1 MAGDVRIC
9 AVVKYPPIQGGVSA
23 QSYWLCRG
31 LAEKGHDVTVVTN
44 AAEVEPGYRIWL
56 EAADLGRLQGRFPG
70 GGRLDVVWTSSW
82 DEGRWHHIPAGNPAS
97 ERLASLVT
105 ETVRHR
111 GSDLILSYYLQPYG
125 IAAAYASRVTG
136 VPFVTRHAGSDRYAL
151 MKNPEL
157 GPVYRQVLREA
168 GGIIANGD
176 TLAGFG
182 VPAARLIDGPA
193 VSFMPESFAPDGAAL
208 GIQAAIDRMARLGC
222 PAITSLAPL
231 DAGRPII
238 GLYGKV
244 GRPKGTMA
252 LLEAVAAMR
261 PARRPAV
268 VMMGGGILMPRVRRA
283 IDSLGLAGDVWTL
296 PFLPHWRVPEFIR
309 ACDVIAVLE
318 HDFPIPQHGPSLM
331 REVLACGVPVLA
343 SGEVTGKLAA
353 PLQSAPAITPVPDP
367 RDGGQL
373 RQALAAALA
382 AASGARPAAVP
393 GLVAEARRELD
404 GVIGRIEAFAGG
416 LPAPPAT
423 GLMAA
428 PGVPAEA
435 GVPAAPGVPAA
446 AVLPAG
452 AAAPA
457 GAAVLGGAGVPAG
470 TRDDHAAGLARGLL
484 ARYAPGLV
492 AVARHESDDWLARLA
507 GTPAETVPARLVELV
522 DEAMTRHRDDPR
534 WQTVQAEADLLWLA
548 CDTAPPD
555 GAAPPGEP
563 EGALPP
569 AVARAEGWTDAEDSY
584 AACPQSAAM
593 VRLRVYPPAALRFL
607 LSRRETVLRARPG
620 DTSPAPPAVPADR
633 DCAVVVVKDQA
644 LEGRVFLASP
654 LVHAVLRQA
663 DGTRTP
669 AVLARETGIREARLT
684 ALLDGLARAGLIRWT
699 CYPQPRVAAALR
711 LVPACR

>member
-1 MAGDVRIC
+1 MRIC

-23 QSYWLCRG
+23 QSYWLCRA

-70 GGRLDVVWTSSW
+70 GGRLDVVWTSPW

-97 ERLASLVT
+97 ERLASLAA
-105 ETVRHR
+105 ETVRQR

-182 VPAARLIDGPA
+182 IPAARLIDGPA

-222 PAITSLAPL
+222 PAITSRARLA
-231 DAGRPII
+231 AGRPVI

-244 GRPKGTMA
+244 GRAKGTMA
-252 LLEAVAAMR
+252 LLEAAAAVK
-261 PARRPAV
+261 PGRRPAI
-268 VMMGGGILMPRVRRA
+268 VMMGGGILMPRVRQA
-283 IDSLGLAGDVWTL
+283 VDSLGLAADVWTL

-318 HDFPIPQHGPSLM
+318 HGFPIPQHGPSLM

-353 PLQSAPAITPVPDP
+353 PLQSAAAITTVADP

-373 RQALAAALA
+373 RRAMAAALA
-382 AASGARPAAVP
+382 AASGERPAAIP
-393 GLVAEARRELD
+393 GLVAESRRELD
-404 GVIGRIEAFAGG
+404 GVISRIEAFAAA
-416 LPAPPAT
+416 LP
-423 GLMAA
+423 
-428 PGVPAEA
+428 VPAVA
-435 GVPAAPGVPAA
+435 RVP
-446 AVLPAG
+446 
-452 AAAPA
+452 APA
-457 GAAVLGGAGVPAG
+457 GPG
-470 TRDDHAAGLARGLL
+470 DDDAAGLARGLL

-492 AVARHESDDWLARLA
+492 AVALRESDDWLARLA
-507 GTPAETVPARLVELV
+507 GTPAETVPARLVALV
-522 DEAMTRHRDDPR
+522 DEAMARHRDDPR
-534 WQTVQAEADLLWLA
+534 WQVVQAEADLLWLA
-548 CDTAPPD
+548 CDTGSPD

-569 AVARAEGWTDAEDSY
+569 AVARAEGWTDAEGSY

-620 DTSPAPPAVPADR
+620 DTAPAAPAVPADR

-644 LEGRVFLASP
+644 LEGRVFLASRV
-654 LVHAVLRQA
+654 VHAVLRQA

-669 AVLARETGIREARLT
+669 AVLARETGIPEARLT

-711 LVPACR
+711 LVPAGR

>member
-23 QSYWLCRG
+23 QSYWLCRA

-56 EAADLGRLQGRFPG
+56 EAADLGLLQGRFPG
-70 GGRLDVVWTSSW
+70 GGRLDVVWTSPW

-97 ERLASLVT
+97 ERLASLAA
-105 ETVRHR
+105 ETVRRR

-182 VPAARLIDGPA
+182 IPAARLIDGPA
-193 VSFMPESFAPDGAAL
+193 VSFMPESFAPYGTAL
-208 GIQAAIDRMARLGC
+208 GIQAAIDRMAGLGC
-222 PAITSLAPL
+222 PAITSRAPL
-231 DAGRPII
+231 DAGRPIL
-238 GLYGKV
+238 GQYGKV

-261 PARRPAV
+261 PGRRPAI
-268 VMMGGGILMPRVRRA
+268 VMMGGGILMPRVRQA

-318 HDFPIPQHGPSLM
+318 HGFPIPQHGPSLM

-353 PLQSAPAITPVPDP
+353 PLQSAPAITTVPDP
-367 RDGGQL
+367 RDGSQL
-373 RQALAAALA
+373 RRGLAAALA
-382 AASGARPAAVP
+382 AASGERPAAVP

-404 GVIGRIEAFAGG
+404 GVISRIEAFAAA
-416 LPAPPAT
+416 LPVSAGARVPASA
-423 GLMAA
+423 GPGVLADA
-428 PGVPAEA
+428 GVPAEA
-435 GVPAAPGVPAA
+435 GVSAAPRAPAGTA
-446 AVLPAG
+446 ALAG

-457 GAAVLGGAGVPAG
+457 GTA
-470 TRDDHAAGLARGLL
+470 DDDAAGLARGLL

-492 AVARHESDDWLARLA
+492 AVALQESDDWLARLA
-507 GTPAETVPARLVELV
+507 GTPAETGPARLVALV
-522 DEAMTRHRDDPR
+522 DEAMARHRDDAR

-548 CDTAPPD
+548 CDTGSPD

-563 EGALPP
+563 DGALPP
-569 AVARAEGWTDAEDSY
+569 AVARAGGWTDAEGSY
-584 AACPQSAAM
+584 AACPQSAPM
-593 VRLRVYPPAALRFL
+593 IRLRVYPPAAVRFL

-620 DTSPAPPAVPADR
+620 DTSPAAPAVPADR

-669 AVLARETGIREARLT
+669 AVLARETGIPEARLT

-711 LVPACR
+711 LVPAGR